1 MDRFFEKFAVVRR
14 PCHLRLRVAV
24 HVCVW
29 ATMAFSLVPAARGQ
43 ILADGIAAVVNDK
56 VITYV
61 QINQQVAETEK
72 LLRQNLQGE
81 ELFQRV
87 KEAKL
92 NVLRALIER
101 ELIIQDFKT
110 QGGFIPDTYTTERIN
125 DIIRD
130 QYGGDRVAFIKTL
143 YERGVTMQKYRDEIK
158 DNAVDGYRRNKNVVQ
173 TVLVSPHQTKH
184 YHHQNLRLFRQD
196 EQVKVSTSVRRKSL
210 FPTQNPDAEG

>member
-1 MDRFFEKFAVVRR
+1 MGRLLEEFAVVRR
-14 PCHLRLRVAV
+14 TNHLRLLVAV
-24 HVCVW
+24 HLFVW
-29 ATMAFSLVPAARGQ
+29 AAMAFFLVPAARGQ
-43 ILADGIAAVVNDK
+43 LLADGIAAVVNDK

-110 QGGFIPDTYTTERIN
+110 KGGFIPETYTTERIN
-125 DIIRD
+125 DLIRD
-130 QYGGDRVAFIKTL
+130 DYGGDRVAFIKTIH
-143 YERGVTMQKYRDEIK
+143 K
-158 DNAVDGYRRNKNVVQ
+158 
-173 TVLVSPHQTKH
+173 
-184 YHHQNLRLFRQD
+184 
-196 EQVKVSTSVRRKSL
+196 
-210 FPTQNPDAEG
+210 